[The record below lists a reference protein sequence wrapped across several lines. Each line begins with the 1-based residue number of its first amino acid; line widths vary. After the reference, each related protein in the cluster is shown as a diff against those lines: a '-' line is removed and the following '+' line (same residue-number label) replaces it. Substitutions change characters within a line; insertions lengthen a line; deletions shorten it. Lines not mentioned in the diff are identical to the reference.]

1 MTLDIPRYEDMRPH
15 VDTRHCGSCRKKL
28 EPGDRVTF
36 AHIFQ
41 NAALD
46 PRNALVPGAM
56 LSEEYELVH
65 INCFDPRLVK
75 GVKS

>member
-1 MTLDIPRYEDMRPH
+1 MSLDIPRVEDMRPH
-15 VDTRHCGSCRKKL
+15 VDVRHCGRCRKKF

-41 NAALD
+41 GVMVD
-46 PRNALVPGAM
+46 PRNALVPGAE

-65 INCFDPRLVK
+65 IHCGDPRLTK
-75 GVKS
+75 GIQV